1 MTMKRLLATT
11 ALAVSIALPAQ
22 ALDLA
27 QMSDAERTAFQS
39 EIRAYLL
46 ENPEIIMEA
55 VALLEQRQQQEQ
67 AAADSGLVSANAEAI
82 FNDDHSWVGGNPEGD
97 VTVVEFLD
105 YKCGYCK
112 RAFPEVSELIAS
124 DDNIRFVIKEFPILG
139 DESILA
145 SRFAI
150 ATLQVAGDDAYKTI
164 HDALMAYNGD
174 YSEVAFQRLAN
185 TFGLDGAAI
194 MEHMSSDEVSDA
206 INANYALA
214 RQMDISGTPSF
225 VMGDEMVRGYVPID
239 AMRAIVADQRQE

>member
-1 MTMKRLLATT
+1 MKRLLATT

-46 ENPEIIMEA
+46 ENPEVIMEA

-139 DESILA
+139 EESILA

>member
-1 MTMKRLLATT
+1 MKRLLATT

>member
-46 ENPEIIMEA
+46 ENPEVIMEA

-139 DESILA
+139 EESILA

>member
-1 MTMKRLLATT
+1 MKRLLATT
-11 ALAVSIALPAQ
+11 ALAVSIAVPAQ

-46 ENPEIIMEA
+46 ENPEVIMEA

-139 DESILA
+139 EESILA

>member
-1 MTMKRLLATT
+1 MKRLLATT

-139 DESILA
+139 EESILA